1 MFLDNVLSVTWWWTV
16 VHTLE
21 DTKLGL
27 VATVQS
33 LIGVASSPESLTP
46 IVVVEAYNSKTM
58 CNQQIWVTIKLLDK
72 RKNVTCLFTVLP
84 TLEDKKLGLVAWVV
98 EEEHWNNPESCEWW
112 QDCKYFE
119 GKARTKLKNRWRLGL
134 RGIPV
139 GFGFY
144 S

>member
-1 MFLDNVLSVTWWWTV
+1 M
-16 VHTLE
+16 HTLE

-84 TLEDKKLGLVAWVV
+84 TLEDKKLGLVA
-98 EEEHWNNPESCEWW
+98 
-112 QDCKYFE
+112 
-119 GKARTKLKNRWRLGL
+119 
-134 RGIPV
+134 
-139 GFGFY
+139 
-144 S
+144 